1 MRKRRVGGRELQE
14 EMNRWTRGSQT
25 QCWSGCEMRG
35 TERGCGSRGRI
46 NDGVVKIRMSGVR
59 GERRYA
65 GSIIKTQAALIYRL
79 RF

>member
-1 MRKRRVGGRELQE
+1 
-14 EMNRWTRGSQT
+14 
-25 QCWSGCEMRG
+25 MRG

-65 GSIIKTQAALIYRL
+65 GSIIKTQAVCNCRAVVFNVDNHTLIIR
-79 RF
+79 RFSEWQSVMMPIFSC